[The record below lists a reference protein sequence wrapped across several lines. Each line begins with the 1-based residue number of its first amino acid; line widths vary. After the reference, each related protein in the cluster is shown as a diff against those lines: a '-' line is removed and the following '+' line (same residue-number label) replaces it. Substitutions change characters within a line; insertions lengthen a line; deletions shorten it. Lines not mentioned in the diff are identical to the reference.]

1 MHCYD
6 SLVRHEG
13 NLGLFAAAEMSIV
26 STLAGRPLHVHA
38 EGVRGTGKTTIMR
51 AAASVLPAIERVKG
65 CPHNCRPSTPHCPQ
79 HRARQGLCLESEWIP
94 MPFLEISHSAK
105 LGTVVGSI
113 DLARLVSSGSPEAAL
128 LPGTIPRANRGIL
141 FTDEVNRL
149 ADTSPELTDVLLD
162 VMGTKP
168 GRVQIEESGLPVVTL
183 PVECSVWAASN
194 PDEEPG
200 PLEDIR
206 RQLSDRFDL
215 CVEAGRTSDPWL
227 IRRIL
232 DTPDF
237 GRLCAGADAAGG
249 ASDAVGATARRLASA
264 ALLVARV
271 QFPDEILDCMA
282 SLYVDFDIE
291 SIRAME
297 AARTAARC
305 RAALAGRTT
314 VTYADLRAVLPMALR
329 HRVDAAQMAGAL
341 RALDALA
348 ERASEPR
355 HAVGAARAS
364 IGGNASPRHGE
375 AEPAAQPSTA
385 RPGGGDVQADAGLR
399 AVLKGLLDRVRHDQL
414 SSAQPGGSA
423 RPRHDSATE
432 DSTGAQPTD
441 GLRRG
446 SVQTDRPG
454 RPEQRLDQQTP
465 GQAVVCPD
473 NPARPIDQVR
483 PKVVFGEE
491 DLA

>member
-38 EGVRGTGKTTIMR
+38 EGVRGTGR
-51 AAASVLPAIERVKG
+51 PPSCALRPASSGHRKGQRV
-65 CPHNCRPSTPHCPQ
+65 PHNSRPTPPHCPQ

-141 FTDEVNRL
+141 FTYEVNRL

-183 PVECSVWAASN
+183 PVECSVCAASN

-271 QFPDEILDCMA
+271 QFPMRSSTVWPRYTWILT
-282 SLYVDFDIE
+282 S
-291 SIRAME
+291 
-297 AARTAARC
+297 
-305 RAALAGRTT
+305 
-314 VTYADLRAVLPMALR
+314 
-329 HRVDAAQMAGAL
+329 
-341 RALDALA
+341 
-348 ERASEPR
+348 RASVRWRPPAPPR
-355 HAVGAARAS
+355 GAAPPWQA
-364 IGGNASPRHGE
+364 GPR
-375 AEPAAQPSTA
+375 
-385 RPGGGDVQADAGLR
+385 
-399 AVLKGLLDRVRHDQL
+399 
-414 SSAQPGGSA
+414 
-423 RPRHDSATE
+423 
-432 DSTGAQPTD
+432 
-441 GLRRG
+441 
-446 SVQTDRPG
+446 
-454 RPEQRLDQQTP
+454 
-465 GQAVVCPD
+465 
-473 NPARPIDQVR
+473 
-483 PKVVFGEE
+483 
-491 DLA
+491 